1 LVQHP
6 QAGANDF
13 IGMIRLSQSLGET
26 SKARLHLDALL
37 ADPALLATIENVTAV
52 DRITAIQAYLE
63 ESYEDG
69 LTGMQEFV
77 HNPDADTAMVQEA
90 FRAILQI
97 DLPLEVESEL
107 LELYLEL
114 PVQDVTM
121 SLGVLNRLV
130 QLQPLQEEEWIH
142 YAIAQLLERDVLSVG
157 SWLSE
162 IEASESVISELRE
175 IESSKLSGEQAL
187 VLVNAYIVEKDSE
200 NAQTSL
206 NQSKSVLDP
215 VSSAF
220 LQSQI
225 FAQQDRIDEAIEFWK
240 EAYQGVVGTNR
251 FPLMKNLGLLA
262 LQLDQPVNA
271 MQSLY
276 TAFSA
281 GIPFNEIQAGKLIG
295 LTMEYGSLRQAIQ
308 VADYLA
314 GRFSDSP
321 VHQNNLA
328 YFRFLAEE
336 QVEESVEVMRGLV
349 EEYSEIPQ
357 FRLTLALGLVK
368 SGRSN
373 EANRLLK
380 STNINWQETST
391 RGLLIYCVVLAA
403 SDQQTLAQGLLQSLD
418 TEVLIPEEK
427 ALLESF

>member
-1 LVQHP
+1 
-6 QAGANDF
+6 
-13 IGMIRLSQSLGET
+13 
-26 SKARLHLDALL
+26 
-37 ADPALLATIENVTAV
+37 
-52 DRITAIQAYLE
+52 
-63 ESYEDG
+63 
-69 LTGMQEFV
+69 
-77 HNPDADTAMVQEA
+77 
-90 FRAILQI
+90 
-97 DLPLEVESEL
+97 
-107 LELYLEL
+107 
-114 PVQDVTM
+114 
-121 SLGVLNRLV
+121 
-130 QLQPLQEEEWIH
+130 
-142 YAIAQLLERDVLSVG
+142 
-157 SWLSE
+157 
-162 IEASESVISELRE
+162 
-175 IESSKLSGEQAL
+175 
-187 VLVNAYIVEKDSE
+187 
-200 NAQTSL
+200 
-206 NQSKSVLDP
+206 

-349 EEYSEIPQ
+349 EEYSDIPQ